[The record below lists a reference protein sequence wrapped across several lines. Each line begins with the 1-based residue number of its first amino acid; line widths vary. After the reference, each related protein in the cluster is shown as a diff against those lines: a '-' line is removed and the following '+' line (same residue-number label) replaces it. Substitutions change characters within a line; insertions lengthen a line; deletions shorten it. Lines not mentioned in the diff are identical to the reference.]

1 VTNHR
6 ADGSR
11 PRVHRTEAAAVV
23 LAGFAAAAVYTYP
36 LVLHFAAAIP
46 YACGVT
52 PERRVLS
59 LVPGDPL
66 QFLYF
71 LSVTDDMVHR
81 RVPWFQDPY
90 EFSAP
95 HPSTRRAFFFLPFS
109 LLFAAIAP
117 LGRVTAYNALLVLSF
132 PATALAGYLLALRL
146 GADRRGAAVS
156 AATLTLLPYRLVNVA
171 GGHPT
176 GVAFFL
182 LPLAYYFLEVGWQE
196 RRTSAGAGAGICAAC
211 LALNEPHFFY
221 FFTLLLP
228 LWALSAWWRLEP
240 KRRPSWSGAAVAWIG
255 LAALGP
261 AAGAATLSVRHGAEA
276 PAAIGAALL
285 AAGLVWTAWRVTSEI
300 RARSGAAAWLDEARS
315 YSPLL
320 LLALYPLQ
328 LAANIP
334 HFGALLVAA
343 CGASVAL
350 SKRVTLRAA
359 ATLAMRERG
368 RFAALLPAILGVV
381 LGGSLLLHYKSG
393 FIDPAG
399 QAAGRSVREIRLFA
413 PHASDFLQRS
423 SSVLSRQLYPGVAAT
438 ALGAVALGTPQG
450 RVLWLVAVTFG
461 VLALGPNAPPWL
473 PIYEVARRI
482 VPFFGIIRQ
491 PAKLF
496 AVTATA
502 VALAAGLGMTT
513 VARRVGGRGGV
524 VLGVVA
530 LGAILVDFASL
541 LPFGLSVL
549 PRTNRV
555 YTEIA
560 ARAGGSNLL
569 ELPLW
574 PGDSAYSSIYQYWA
588 TQTRIPTVNGYS
600 AMAPRDYV
608 QRVTRPLDSMNL
620 GELTEAQHELLDDLR
635 VRFITLH
642 RDSYPPQ
649 VSMYPYRFAL
659 ALMRANPNLRAV
671 AADGGVY
678 LFELAG
684 EAFQPWRPT
693 VRWLP
698 NVFYEAENLKLG
710 AGKPIEDPDASAGV
724 AVEGEAANR
733 PVIYGPYRPL
743 PPGSYEVRFRA
754 RGKGRVEVVADLGR
768 DVLGAAE
775 VDVDSWAEFP
785 IALTLEQPRTIEF
798 RAWEEPSKDRRFDV
812 DWVLLHRLT
821 PGSDDDGRVE
831 RFEAEDLTALA
842 GFEGDATD
850 ASADGYAVIAADVTG
865 EVVRDGP
872 YWLTSPG
879 RWRATIR
886 SRRGPFGV
894 RIESADGRQRF
905 ADVAVGAS
913 TQWATREIDFE
924 VTERTPLCTRLV
936 SSGHDADVDYIE
948 IGRIDDEE
956 AERRDHPGAAS
967 ISQPPPSP

>member
-1 VTNHR
+1 
-6 ADGSR
+6 
-11 PRVHRTEAAAVV
+11 V
-23 LAGFAAAAVYTYP
+23 LAGLVAAAVYTYP
-36 LVLHFAAAIP
+36 LVLHFTAAIP
-46 YACGVT
+46 YACGVI
-52 PERRVLS
+52 PERRVQS

-71 LSVTDDMVHR
+71 LSITDDMVR
-81 RVPWFQDPY
+81 GRVPWFQDPY

-95 HPSTRRAFFFLPFS
+95 EPSARRTFFFLPFS
-109 LLFAAIAP
+109 LLFAVIAP

-132 PATALAGYLLALRL
+132 PATALVGYLLALRL
-146 GADRRGAAVS
+146 GADRAGAAVS
-156 AATLTLLPYRLVNVA
+156 AAVLTLLPYRLVNVA

-182 LPLAYYFLEVGWQE
+182 FPLAYYFLEVGWQE
-196 RRTSAGAGAGICAAC
+196 RRVSAGAGAGICAIC
-211 LALNEPHFFY
+211 LAVNEPHFFY
-221 FFTLLLP
+221 FLTLLLP
-228 LWALSAWWRLEP
+228 FWVLSAWWRLEP
-240 KRRPSWSGAAVAWIG
+240 KRRPSWSGGVMAWIS

-261 AAGAATLSVRHGAEA
+261 AAGAATLSARHGAEA
-276 PAAIGAALL
+276 PAAIGSGLL
-285 AAGLVWTAWRVTSEI
+285 TAGLVWGVWRVTSEI

-320 LLALYPLQ
+320 LLAIYPLQ

-334 HFGALLVAA
+334 HFGALLVVA
-343 CGASVAL
+343 CGVSLVF
-350 SKRVTLRAA
+350 SNRVTLRAA
-359 ATLAMRERG
+359 ATLAIHERG
-368 RFAALLPAILGVV
+368 RFAALLPALLGVI

-399 QAAGRSVREIRLFA
+399 HAAGRSVREIRLFA
-413 PHASDFLQRS
+413 PHASDFLARS
-423 SSVLSRQLYPGVAAT
+423 STVLSRQLYPGMVAT
-438 ALGAVALGTPQG
+438 ALAAVALRTPPG
-450 RVLWLVAVTFG
+450 RVLWMIAVAFG
-461 VLALGPNAPPWL
+461 VLALGPNAPSWL
-473 PIYEVARRI
+473 PMYEVARRI

-496 AVTATA
+496 AVTAVA
-502 VALAAGLGMTT
+502 IALAAAFGMTI
-513 VARRVGGRGGV
+513 VARRLGGRGV
-524 VLGVVA
+524 AVLGCAAIV
-530 LGAILVDFASL
+530 AILVDFASL

-555 YTEIA
+555 YAEIA
-560 ARAGGSNLL
+560 AKAGGSNLL

-608 QRVTRPLDSMNL
+608 ERVTRPLDSMNL
-620 GELTEAQHELLDDLR
+620 GELTAAQHGLLDDLR
-635 VRFITLH
+635 VRFVTLH

-671 AADGGVY
+671 GADGGVY
-678 LFELAG
+678 LFERVG
-684 EAFQPWRPT
+684 GAFQPWRPA

-698 NVFYEAENLKLG
+698 NVFYEAENLKIG
-710 AGKPIEDPDASAGV
+710 AGKPIADPDASAGV
-724 AVEGEAANR
+724 AVEGEGANG
-733 PVIYGPYRPL
+733 PIIYGPYRALPL
-743 PPGSYEVRFRA
+743 GSYEVRFRA
-754 RGKGRVEVVADLGR
+754 RGNGRVEVVADLGR
-768 DVLGAAE
+768 TVLGTAE
-775 VDVDSWAEFP
+775 VDVESWAESP
-785 IALTLEQPRTIEF
+785 ISFTLDQPRTIEF
-798 RAWEEPSKDRRFDV
+798 RAWEGPSKDSRFDV

-821 PGSDDDGRVE
+821 AGGDDGGME
-831 RFEAEDLTALA
+831 RFDAEDLTALH
-842 GFEGDATD
+842 GYEGDTTD
-850 ASADGYAVIAADVTG
+850 ASADGYAVIAADVPG

-872 YWLTSPG
+872 YWLTPPG

-886 SRRGPFGV
+886 SRRGPFRL

-913 TQWATREIDFE
+913 TQWATRATDFE

-936 SSGHDADVDYIE
+936 SSGHEADVDYIE
-948 IGRIDDEE
+948 IGRLDDEE
-956 AERRDHPGAAS
+956 AGRRGHLGAAS